1 MYVKITI
8 DGTMGETT
16 VVEKGGCIT
25 IPGGGEG
32 GGKGDR

>member
-1 MYVKITI
+1 MPIKIMI

-16 VVEKGGCIT
+16 VVEEWGCIP

-32 GGKGDR
+32 GGKGDG